1 MQKNTI
7 LTDYDKIIHE
17 SKIILKEYDLCNY
30 CLGRFFVKN
39 TNTFSSKRLGNKIKN
54 SINSRTSTKCSLCK
68 NLFSSLDFYAK
79 TRI

>member
-30 CLGRFFVKN
+30 CLGRFFVKK
-39 TNTFSSKRLGNKIKN
+39 TNTYTNKM
-54 SINSRTSTKCSLCK
+54 LA
-68 NLFSSLDFYAK
+68 L
-79 TRI
+79 